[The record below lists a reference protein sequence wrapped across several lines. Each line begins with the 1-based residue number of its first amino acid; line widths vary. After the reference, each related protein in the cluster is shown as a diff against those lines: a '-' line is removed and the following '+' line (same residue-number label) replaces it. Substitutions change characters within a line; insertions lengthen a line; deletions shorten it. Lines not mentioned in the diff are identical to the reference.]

1 MHLCS
6 DETFD
11 HFSKLNPHPFVH
23 EGKWNERRRAKK
35 PRIDLNSHS
44 VRAGHL
50 HSDRRGYDGV
60 VSIAIVSHSFALCYY
75 LFGSHPSTYHTWMGY
90 KYDRIKLFASL
101 QCGAMDFVGNAS
113 CADRSRRTAQPWA
126 SNVWISRPSRCAPQR
141 TTSFIFYSQSCVFF
155 SLEYEV
161 VERRTRTTGLEFGPF
176 SVTTRLRNRTANKFN
191 ILDAFTFLGIYLYFA
206 RLTNAHDIIRIYKYT
221 HIHSLCTNLT

>member
-1 MHLCS
+1 M
-6 DETFD
+6 
-11 HFSKLNPHPFVH
+11 
-23 EGKWNERRRAKK
+23 
-35 PRIDLNSHS
+35 
-44 VRAGHL
+44 RAGHL
-50 HSDRRGYDGV
+50 HSDRRGYDVV
-60 VSIAIVSHSFALCYY
+60 VSIAIVSLSLALCYY

-113 CADRSRRTAQPWA
+113 CADRSRRTVQPWA
-126 SNVWISRPSRCAPQR
+126 SDAWISRPSRRTSER
-141 TTSFIFYSQSCVFF
+141 TTSFIFYSQSCIFF

-161 VERRTRTTGLEFGPF
+161 VERWTTSLVFGPF
-176 SVTTRLRNRTANKFN
+176 SVAARLRNRTANKFN

-206 RLTNAHDIIRIYKYT
+206 RLTNAHNITRIYKYT